1 MSKQQILQRRTEVP
15 TQDGVGKQLENS
27 LTVDDSYLPS
37 PQELAAYKEIN
48 PDIVKFLI
56 DSAAS
61 EQAHRHLVDK
71 EKLSIIKKSDRRAYR
86 INWWGMAF
94 AFLSVLALAALSGYA
109 LKLDRLWFAGF
120 LSAGTIVT
128 VVSLFDRK
136 GNSSGSDKRRT

>member
-61 EQAHRHLVDK
+61 E
-71 EKLSIIKKSDRRAYR
+71 
-86 INWWGMAF
+86 
-94 AFLSVLALAALSGYA
+94 
-109 LKLDRLWFAGF
+109 
-120 LSAGTIVT
+120 
-128 VVSLFDRK
+128 
-136 GNSSGSDKRRT
+136 